1 MYSRLRTSL
10 RRRPGPWPGRTS
22 RKQRGGA
29 DYKVLDRDR
38 WEPILRND
46 AVLRVLVEFEPLT
59 LEKYILAVERQDT
72 LFEYALKAVYDAC
85 GIANSQDET
94 AIIEALKTETTV
106 TTAKDAVKTYFTDV
120 ANLVYFDPI
129 KQGSSTPSPTKLQE
143 IFKNPPVELLVNPEQ
158 AKNRFIQDLA
168 AVCVLQKQD
177 LSILEEC
184 RTDENIKLTRALR
197 YEAANE
203 ANSYGMTS
211 NRSRDGFYLLH
222 EITAFRTALGYGR
235 NDTKSGFWYKF
246 LSRCIGNNVS
256 TIMDDKFAYFAAYI
270 YSKYASPDYAP
281 GTLKSLVLTGLKNDL
296 PEPRAASR
304 VGSMGKQ
311 NVAHIPPTVDLDAPV
326 VPTVTMGDLLDRLL
340 INDIQFI
347 LQLCYAIENQ
357 TGPGGNSK
365 DELLEELSMALSN
378 SGVNGDR
385 KTFVKETLL
394 AGYTLEQLTTI
405 QQALD
410 AKTPDAQELERFAY
424 AAEEP
429 TLEAQQAVLARILGP
444 PQTPLPPP
452 PPPVEPTK
460 EELVEALS
468 EALKREGT
476 DDVVR
481 ERKALV
487 KTLLAAY
494 NEDQLK
500 AIQLAITNNT
510 SAGQRLKL
518 LSIGPD
524 EPTAAQF
531 TEVMNTILA
540 PPAL

>member
-10 RRRPGPWPGRTS
+10 RSSKKPTRTS

-29 DYKVLDRDR
+29 DYKVLDRGR

-72 LFEYALKAVYDAC
+72 LFGYALKAVYDAC
-85 GIANSQDET
+85 GIVNPQDEL
-94 AIIEALKTETTV
+94 AIIEALKTAATV
-106 TTAKDAVKTYFTDV
+106 TAAKEAIKTYFTDV

-177 LSILEEC
+177 LSILDDC
-184 RTDENIKLTRALR
+184 RADENIKLTRALR

-270 YSKYASPDYAP
+270 YSKYASPDYAS

-357 TGPGGNSK
+357 NGPVVSGPGGNSK
-365 DELLEELSMALSN
+365 DELLEELSMVLSN
-378 SGVNGDR
+378 SGVSGDR

-394 AGYTLEQLTTI
+394 AGYTLEQLTMI
-405 QQALD
+405 KQALD

-424 AAEEP
+424 VAEEP
-429 TLEAQQAVLARILGP
+429 TLEAQQAVLARILGQ

-452 PPPVEPTK
+452 PPQTK
-460 EELVEALS
+460 EELIEALS
-468 EALKREGT
+468 EALKRDGT

-500 AIQLAITNNT
+500 ALQLAITNNT
-510 SAGQRLKL
+510 SESQRLKL

-531 TEVMNTILA
+531 TEVMNTILT